1 MDPRIK
7 EIFFEIHKDLP
18 RQGPGDFES
27 TKRAFSMIKD
37 LPGEPRILDIGCGP
51 GMQTLDLTRLTAGS
65 IVAVDN
71 HQPFLDTLSARV
83 REAGLTK
90 RIQVVNGDMA
100 SLRFEKSS
108 FDVIWA
114 EGSIY
119 LMGFERGIR
128 DWNSFLRPGGYL
140 AVTEVTWLKP
150 NPPKELKG
158 FWEAEY
164 PAIRDV
170 EENTRTIAGAGCE
183 LAGHFTLPE
192 SAWWE
197 HYYRPLEK
205 RLPGLRSRYQDDDAA
220 LGLIEMEQAEID
232 LYRKYSDYYGYVF
245 YVMRGKERGLRQR
258 P

>member
-1 MDPRIK
+1 
-7 EIFFEIHKDLP
+7 
-18 RQGPGDFES
+18 
-27 TKRAFSMIKD
+27 
-37 LPGEPRILDIGCGP
+37 
-51 GMQTLDLTRLTAGS
+51 MQTLDLARLTAGR

-71 HQPFLDTLSARV
+71 HQPFLETLSSRAT
-83 REAGLTK
+83 EAGLAE

-100 SLRFEKSS
+100 KLQFQERI

-128 DWNSFLRPGGYL
+128 EWSAFLKPGGYM

-150 NPPKELKG
+150 NPPKELKD

-170 EENTRTIAGAGCE
+170 EANARTITGTGCE
-183 LAGHFTLPE
+183 FVGHFTLPE

-205 RLPGLRSRYQDDDAA
+205 RLGHFRRELQEDEEA
-220 LGLIEMEQAEID
+220 LEVVTMEQTEID
-232 LYRKYSDYYGYVF
+232 LYRTYADYYGYVF
-245 YVMRGKERGLRQR
+245 YVMRGN
-258 P
+258 PH